1 MRRYLLFTAL
11 CATSFFYAQTAL
23 KNYGTMQ
30 IHEGGEIGFHTNL
43 INDGTLNQNLGLAGF
58 YNTVQSLSISGTNIP
73 RFHNF
78 EVAVDDNLLL
88 NINTEVSNNLS
99 FISGH
104 VITPRN
110 TPTIALDFVN
120 EAFNVLEANT
130 RHTDGYAS
138 FTGNNVFEFP
148 IGDDNKLRPLITPV
162 QTNSPKFSAAY
173 FNEDPNTPTTFS
185 INFNT
190 NTFDDNLNK
199 VSIDEF
205 WDFDGNIPTTV
216 ILTWDEQSNITNLVT
231 NLDNLRVVGW
241 NKTTNKWENL
251 GNINTTG
258 NLNTGTISSDVFIAD
273 NYEIITFGSYNVNV
287 IGETETNLIINNLF
301 SPNGDDRN
309 DTFVIEGAELID
321 NVLEI
326 YNRWGNLVYKTSNY
340 RNEWGGI
347 ANVNNVLK
355 RQELLPAATY
365 YYVFKDLEGDKTY
378 TGWLYINY

>member
-1 MRRYLLFTAL
+1 MRQYLLLTAL
-11 CATSFFYAQTAL
+11 CITSFFDAQEAL
-23 KNYGTMQ
+23 KNYGNMQ

-58 YNTVQSLSISGTNIP
+58 YNTVQSLSISGTKTP

-88 NINTEVSNNLS
+88 NINTEISNNLS

-148 IGDDNKLRPLITPV
+148 IGDDNKLRPLIIPV

-190 NTFDDNLNK
+190 NTIDENLNK

-205 WDFDGNIPTTV
+205 WDFDGIIPTTV
-216 ILTWDEQSNITNLVT
+216 ILTWDEQSNINNLVT
-231 NLDNLRVVGW
+231 NLDDLRVAGW
-241 NKTTNKWENL
+241 NKTTSKWENL
-251 GNINTTG
+251 GNTNTTG
-258 NLNTGTISSDVFIAD
+258 NLNTGTITSDTFIAN
-273 NYEIITFGSYNVNV
+273 NYEIITFASFNNDINGV
-287 IGETETNLIINNLF
+287 IDNDLVINNLF
-301 SPNGDDRN
+301 SPNGDNQN

-321 NVLEI
+321 NVLEV
-326 YNRWGNLVYKTSNY
+326 YNRWGNLVYRTSNY
-340 RNEWGGI
+340 SNEWGGI

-365 YYVFKDLEGDKTY
+365 YYVFKDLESDKTY